1 MESKETIKVPSLVN
15 SKNFLKKNKIIPPIS
30 SKKTNSWYLN
40 VFLIIGFIL
49 FIAFFLYNC
58 KYGCFKVESQ
68 EPLPYSLVYKLS

>member
-1 MESKETIKVPSLVN
+1 MEFSKETIKVPSLVN
-15 SKNFLKKNKIIPPIS
+15 SKKFPNVVKKVIN

-40 VFLIIGFIL
+40 IFLIIGFVL

-58 KYGCFKVESQ
+58 KYGCFKVDSQ